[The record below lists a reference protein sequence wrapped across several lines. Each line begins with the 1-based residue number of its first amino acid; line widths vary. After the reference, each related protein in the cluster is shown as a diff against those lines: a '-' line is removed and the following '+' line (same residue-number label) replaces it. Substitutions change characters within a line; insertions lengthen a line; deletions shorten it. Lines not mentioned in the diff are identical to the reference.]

1 MHPFT
6 LLLAVLGSL
15 VTISAANINT
25 TCSGVNA
32 RITPSPGAIVVDSM
46 GAYNGS
52 FRTLAEGVSNL
63 ANTTEEQTIFLYPGV
78 YHEQVF
84 ITPLAGPL
92 VLQGYTC
99 NTESYADNQ
108 VTITQAK
115 AQRDIPLNVTG
126 DRNWATST
134 LGLAASNIK
143 MINLNVANTAGKIG
157 GKVGQ
162 AVAVYANGT
171 DYGFYACNFSSY
183 QDTLCAHN
191 GRELYART
199 LIRGATDFI
208 FGMNAQ
214 AWFEKCDIEVVGKG
228 YVTANGRESESN
240 PSWYVFNHA
249 NVFTANASLVG
260 KAYLGRPW
268 RPYSRVVFQ
277 NSELSGVVNP
287 EGWKRWNNDTNTTN
301 IFYKEF
307 NNSGPGAAIDQ
318 RVPFSGQLNKSVVI
332 SDILGESYGSE
343 WWVDTNYM

>member
-1 MHPFT
+1 MHYFV
-6 LLLAVLGSL
+6 LLLALFVSL
-15 VTISAANINT
+15 ATSSAIATNA
-25 TCSGVNA
+25 TCSGANS
-32 RITPSPGAIVVDSM
+32 RIAPPPGAIVVDSM
-46 GAYNGS
+46 GAFKDS
-52 FRTLAEGVSNL
+52 FRTLAEAVAQL
-63 ANTTEEQTIFLYPGV
+63 PNTTAEQTIFLFPGV

-84 ITPLAGPL
+84 ITPLMGPL

-108 VTITQAK
+108 VTIAQAK

-143 MINLNVANTAGKIG
+143 MYNLNVANTAGKIG

-214 AWFEKCDIEVVGKG
+214 AWFENCDIEVVGKG

-249 NVFTANASLVG
+249 HVFTANASLTG

-277 NSELSGVVNP
+277 NSELSDVVHP
-287 EGWKRWNNDTNTTN
+287 EGWKLWNNDTNTAN
-301 IFYKEF
+301 IYYKEF

-318 RVPFSGQLNKSVVI
+318 RVPFSGQLNEAVNI
-332 SDILGESYGSE
+332 SNIFGENYKSE
-343 WWVDTNYM
+343 WWVDPNYL

>member
-1 MHPFT
+1 
-6 LLLAVLGSL
+6 
-15 VTISAANINT
+15 
-25 TCSGVNA
+25 
-32 RITPSPGAIVVDSM
+32 M
-46 GAYNGS
+46 GAFKDS
-52 FRTLAEGVSNL
+52 FRTLAEAVAQL
-63 ANTTEEQTIFLYPGV
+63 PNTTAEQTIFLFPGV

-84 ITPLAGPL
+84 ITPLMGPL

-108 VTITQAK
+108 VTIAQAK

-143 MINLNVANTAGKIG
+143 MYNLNVANTAGKIG

-214 AWFEKCDIEVVGKG
+214 AWFENCDIEVVGKG

-240 PSWYVFNHA
+240 PSC
-249 NVFTANASLVG
+249 
-260 KAYLGRPW
+260 
-268 RPYSRVVFQ
+268 
-277 NSELSGVVNP
+277 ELSDVVHP
-287 EGWKRWNNDTNTTN
+287 EGWKLWNNDTNTAN
-301 IFYKEF
+301 IYYKEF

-318 RVPFSGQLNKSVVI
+318 RVPFSGQLNEAVNI
-332 SDILGESYGSE
+332 SNIFGENYKSE
-343 WWVDTNYM
+343 WWVDPNYL

>member
-15 VTISAANINT
+15 ATISAADINT

-46 GAYNGS
+46 GAHKGS

-143 MINLNVANTAGKIG
+143 MYNLNVANTAGKIG

-162 AVAVYANGT
+162 AVA
-171 DYGFYACNFSSY
+171 
-183 QDTLCAHN
+183 
-191 GRELYART
+191 
-199 LIRGATDFI
+199 
-208 FGMNAQ
+208 
-214 AWFEKCDIEVVGKG
+214 
-228 YVTANGRESESN
+228 
-240 PSWYVFNHA
+240 
-249 NVFTANASLVG
+249 
-260 KAYLGRPW
+260 
-268 RPYSRVVFQ
+268 
-277 NSELSGVVNP
+277 
-287 EGWKRWNNDTNTTN
+287 
-301 IFYKEF
+301 
-307 NNSGPGAAIDQ
+307 
-318 RVPFSGQLNKSVVI
+318 
-332 SDILGESYGSE
+332 
-343 WWVDTNYM
+343 

>member
-1 MHPFT
+1 MNTPMLLSLLLFT
-6 LLLAVLGSL
+6 LVSC
-15 VTISAANINT
+15 SAIAGGNP
-25 TCSGVNA
+25 CSGDNA
-32 RITPSPGAIVVDSM
+32 RTTPPPGAIVVDSM
-46 GAYNGS
+46 GSHKGS
-52 FRTLAEGVSNL
+52 FRTLAEGVEHLIDTSKQ
-63 ANTTEEQTIFLYPGV
+63 QTIFLFPGV

-99 NTESYADNQ
+99 NTKSYADNQ

-115 AQRDIPLNVTG
+115 AQRDVPLNVTG

-134 LGLAASNIK
+134 LGLAASSIK
-143 MINLNVANTAGKIG
+143 IFNLNVANTAGKIG

-162 AVAVYANGT
+162 AVAVYANET

-183 QDTLCAHN
+183 RDTLCAHN

-214 AWFEKCDIEVVGKG
+214 AWFESCDIEVVGKG
-228 YVTANGRESESN
+228 YVTANGRDTESN

-249 NVFTANASLVG
+249 HVYTNNASLVG
-260 KAYLGRPW
+260 KTYLGRPW

-277 NSELSGVVNP
+277 NSQLSDVVHP
-287 EGWKRWNNDTNTTN
+287 EGWKRWNNDTNTDS
-301 IFYKEF
+301 IYYKEF
-307 NNSGPGAAIDQ
+307 NNSGPGAALDQ
-318 RVPFSGQLNKSVVI
+318 RVSFSGQLNKAVTI
-332 SDILGESYGSE
+332 SDILGENYESE
-343 WWVDTNYM
+343 WWVDTKYL

>member
-15 VTISAANINT
+15 VTIPAADINT

-99 NTESYADNQ
+99 NTKSYADNQ

-240 PSWYVFNHA
+240 PS
-249 NVFTANASLVG
+249 
-260 KAYLGRPW
+260 
-268 RPYSRVVFQ
+268 
-277 NSELSGVVNP
+277 
-287 EGWKRWNNDTNTTN
+287 
-301 IFYKEF
+301 
-307 NNSGPGAAIDQ
+307 
-318 RVPFSGQLNKSVVI
+318 
-332 SDILGESYGSE
+332 
-343 WWVDTNYM
+343 

>member
-1 MHPFT
+1 MHSFV
-6 LLLAVLGSL
+6 LLLALFVSL
-15 VTISAANINT
+15 ATSSAIA
-25 TCSGVNA
+25 TCSGANS
-32 RITPSPGAIVVDSM
+32 RIAPPPGAIVVDST
-46 GAYNGS
+46 GAYKDS
-52 FRTLAEGVSNL
+52 YRTLAEAVAHL
-63 ANTTEEQTIFLYPGV
+63 PNTTAEQTIFLFPSV

-84 ITPLAGPL
+84 ITPLVGPL

-108 VTITQAK
+108 VTIAQAK

-143 MINLNVANTAGKIG
+143 MYNLNVANTAGKIG

-162 AVAVYANGT
+162 AVAVCANGT
-171 DYGFYACNFSSY
+171 DYGFYACNFTGY
-183 QDTLCAHN
+183 QDTVYAN
-191 GRELYART
+191 KGRELYART

-208 FGMNAQ
+208 FGRNAQ
-214 AWFEKCDIEVVGKG
+214 AWFENCDIEVVGKG
-228 YVTANGRESESN
+228 YVTANGRESDSN

-249 NVFTANASLVG
+249 HVFTTNASLTG

-277 NSELSGVVNP
+277 NSELSDVVHP
-287 EGWKRWNNDTNTTN
+287 EGWKLWNNDTNTAN
-301 IFYKEF
+301 IYYKEF

-318 RVPFSGQLNKSVVI
+318 RVPFSGQLNEAVNI
-332 SDILGESYGSE
+332 SNIFGENYKSE
-343 WWVDTNYM
+343 WWVDPNYL

>member
-1 MHPFT
+1 M
-6 LLLAVLGSL
+6 
-15 VTISAANINT
+15 
-25 TCSGVNA
+25 
-32 RITPSPGAIVVDSM
+32 
-46 GAYNGS
+46 
-52 FRTLAEGVSNL
+52 
-63 ANTTEEQTIFLYPGV
+63 
-78 YHEQVF
+78 
-84 ITPLAGPL
+84 GPL

-108 VTITQAK
+108 VTIAQAK

-143 MINLNVANTAGKIG
+143 MYNLNVANTAGKIG

-214 AWFEKCDIEVVGKG
+214 AWFENCDIEVVGKG

-240 PSWYVFNHA
+240 PSC
-249 NVFTANASLVG
+249 
-260 KAYLGRPW
+260 
-268 RPYSRVVFQ
+268 
-277 NSELSGVVNP
+277 ELSDVVHP
-287 EGWKRWNNDTNTTN
+287 EGWKLWNNDTNTAN
-301 IFYKEF
+301 IYYKEF
-307 NNSGPGAAIDQ
+307 NN
-318 RVPFSGQLNKSVVI
+318 
-332 SDILGESYGSE
+332 
-343 WWVDTNYM
+343 